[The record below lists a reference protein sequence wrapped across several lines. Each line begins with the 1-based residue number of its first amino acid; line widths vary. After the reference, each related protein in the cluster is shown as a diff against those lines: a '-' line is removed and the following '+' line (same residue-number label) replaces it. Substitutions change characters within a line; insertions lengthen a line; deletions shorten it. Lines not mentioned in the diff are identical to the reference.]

1 MLCVL
6 GVRADG
12 SRKMLGFKMAKQE
25 DYESWYELLADIK
38 RRGLSGKN
46 LKLIISDGAEGGIK
60 ATKEIY
66 PNVKIQ
72 LCLSHKA
79 RNVITKCPFKHKP
92 AMAEDI
98 KEIFKARSLEEAIQ
112 VCKTFEQKWFVLAE
126 KSVNALKHRFED
138 YFVYFEFP
146 EELWKQIRTSNVLE
160 REFREVRRRTK
171 VFDNCFNSIKS
182 AEKYHNGIFTYL
194 NHHYPL
200 KNSQELSSQITH

>member
-1 MLCVL
+1 
-6 GVRADG
+6 
-12 SRKMLGFKMAKQE
+12 
-25 DYESWYELLADIK
+25 
-38 RRGLSGKN
+38 
-46 LKLIISDGAEGGIK
+46 
-60 ATKEIY
+60 
-66 PNVKIQ
+66 
-72 LCLSHKA
+72 
-79 RNVITKCPFKHKP
+79 
-92 AMAEDI
+92 MAEDI